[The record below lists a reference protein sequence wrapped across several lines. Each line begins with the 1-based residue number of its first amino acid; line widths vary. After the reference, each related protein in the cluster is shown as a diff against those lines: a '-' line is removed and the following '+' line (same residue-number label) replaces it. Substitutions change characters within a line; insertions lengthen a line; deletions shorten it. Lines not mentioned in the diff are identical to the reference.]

1 MSQGWHAIFPSQH
14 RSETQRMHF
23 RQPWKFSARRVGFL
37 LLVLWLATT
46 LVNMWVG
53 VSKAGYSI
61 KDEAPAAPH
70 VFAVPANRC
79 HCHLVEILCFL
90 S

>member
-1 MSQGWHAIFPSQH
+1 
-14 RSETQRMHF
+14 MHF
-23 RQPWKFSARRVGFL
+23 RQPLKFSAMPVGFFLLGVCL
-37 LLVLWLATT
+37 LLGCWIGGAAATVGAT
-46 LVNMWVG
+46 QVNMWVG
-53 VSKAGYSI
+53 LSKAGYSI
-61 KDEAPAAPH
+61 KDEAPVALL